1 MKIAILITRVLLGLV
16 FVVFGLNG
24 FLDFIPHGPLPS
36 GFAGQWI
43 AVLIGTHYFLFV
55 AAVQVIGGILLLI
68 NRYVTLGLVL
78 LGPVI
83 VNILLY
89 HTLMEHTG
97 LPLAIVVALLWALLA
112 FNARRNLSGIFAPK
126 IES

>member
-24 FLDFIPHGPLPS
+24 FLDFIPHGPLPG

-43 AVLIGTHYFLFV
+43 TVLIGTKYFLFV
-55 AAVQVIGGILLLI
+55 AAVQIIGGVLLLI

-83 VNILLY
+83 VNILLF
-89 HTLMEHTG
+89 HTLMEHSG

-112 FNARRNLSGIFAPK
+112 YHARRNLSGIFAPK
-126 IES
+126 IEN